1 MQSLGCAL
9 YLDTTQRFSPKN
21 AGVMREELLE
31 RRKRLRQLI
40 TQALSEMVSRTREV
54 RGRIV
59 HW

>member
-1 MQSLGCAL
+1 
-9 YLDTTQRFSPKN
+9 
-21 AGVMREELLE
+21 MREELLE